1 MGEETSLKMAMAILG
16 KLKELEF
23 LKSSKALEKEI
34 TKKFSLD
41 HLPLPSSEKM
51 LVLQMEK
58 KSSTKE
64 DGIDDEESTSG
75 SSSTSSSNSSSSN
88 SSSSSS
94 SDSSHDR
101 SRSSDSSEE
110 GPPTKKAKIDIK
122 KNKAGGIVSPEV
134 YDDNSDSDVSD
145 VEVSSVS
152 TVSTSEDESDSDSSS
167 SSSDSDSASSSS
179 SSESEEEDL
188 EAFHK
193 TKRKKAADKA
203 KEAAKAALAWTP
215 KKMKQ
220 SPKDDVKTH
229 AGSDGAQALSTGKP
243 FQRVDDSY
251 WGEKAVQDG
260 GAMADNSYGNVFGND
275 GFGARS
281 SEKLL
286 QVRGKRFQHEKTK
299 RKRSFNGMSNK
310 GGKINMASNST
321 KYKYDD

>member
-58 KSSTKE
+58 KPSTKE

-75 SSSTSSSNSSSSN
+75 SSSTSSSNSSS